1 MVNREASIERK
12 TNETDI
18 KLKLN
23 IDGVGNSIIDTGIG
37 FCDHMLAAFAKH
49 GRFDLEVKCVGDL
62 EVDAHHSVEDIGI
75 ALGQGLKE
83 CLGDKAGITR
93 MGDATVPLDEA
104 VVQTVVDLSGRSF
117 ASIDLEFSSPLIGEL
132 PSELIAHMLESIAMN
147 SLITLHVIQ
156 KSGKN
161 DHHIAE
167 SAFKSF
173 ARALDVASSYDK
185 RIDGNVPSTKGTLNS

>member
-1 MVNREASIERK
+1 MKNRESFIERK

-18 KLKLN
+18 EVKLN
-23 IDGVGNSIIDTGIG
+23 IDGVGDSKIDTGIG
-37 FCDHMLAAFAKH
+37 FCDHMLSAFAKH

-75 ALGQGLKE
+75 AVGQALNE
-83 CLGDKAGITR
+83 CLGNRAGITR

-104 VVQTVVDLSGRSF
+104 VVQTVVDLSGRPF
-117 ASIDLEFSSPLIGEL
+117 ASVDLTFVSPLIGEL
-132 PSELIAHMLESIAMN
+132 PSELISHMLDSIAIN
-147 SLITLHVIQ
+147 ALITLHVIQ